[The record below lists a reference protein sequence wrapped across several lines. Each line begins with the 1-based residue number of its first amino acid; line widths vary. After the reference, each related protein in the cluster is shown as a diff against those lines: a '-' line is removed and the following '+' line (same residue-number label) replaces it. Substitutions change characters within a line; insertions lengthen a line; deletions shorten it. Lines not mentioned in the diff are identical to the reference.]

1 MNNELVCIE
10 QKNFGSLSCDIYQ
23 NADKNIYITGTAIG
37 TALEYSHPLK
47 AINNIFTR
55 NLDRLLPLSAVFN
68 VKNSLGKIRNVRMYT
83 LRGAMEIC
91 RYSQQPKANAFMDFV
106 WDIMESL
113 YKGEIVIAPVRS
125 DIDSQKSEESEI
137 LRLLGKVLEE
147 QEDIK
152 YQLSSLSENVS
163 VQSPAKLSNGKNYRT
178 SSVQNTWRAEV
189 YSKIHTIVQNYPD
202 KRISKHDILQK
213 IYEKMNRDYGFVEDQ
228 ERREYRR
235 RHPKTSGPYITRMDL
250 IEDNGTLSSIFES
263 ILDDLL
269 NLSIVHYSE
278 VVKNDQKVEHKAV
291 IVRDTT
297 EDEIDE
303 LVRKVAEKIG
313 DTSMKHVY
321 TYRKIYSSMNV
332 RWNMVMT
339 LYAKKHGA
347 APATRKTMILTSK
360 VVNSEFF
367 RVVNEMLAE

>member
-23 NADKNIYITGTAIG
+23 NEDKNIYMTGTAIG

-47 AINNIFTR
+47 AINNIFAR
-55 NLDRLLPLSAVFN
+55 NIDRLLPLSDVFN
-68 VKNSLGKIRNVRMYT
+68 VPNSLGKPRNVRMYT

-113 YKGEIVIAPVRS
+113 YKGEAVIAQVSSDPKPVHN
-125 DIDSQKSEESEI
+125 DDEI
-137 LRLLGKVLEE
+137 LRLLSKVLEE
-147 QEDIK
+147 QENIK
-152 YQLSSLSENVS
+152 YQLSSMSENVS
-163 VQSPAKLSNGKNYRT
+163 VQSPAKSSNGKSYR
-178 SSVQNTWRAEV
+178 SNSVQNTWRAEV
-189 YSKIHTIVQNYPD
+189 YSKIHTIVRNYPD
-202 KRISKHDILQK
+202 RQISKHDILQK
-213 IYEKMNRDYGFVEDQ
+213 IYEKMNHDYGFVEDQ
-228 ERREYRR
+228 ERREYRK

-278 VVKNDQKVEHKAV
+278 VSKNGQQAEHKAV
-291 IVRDTT
+291 IVRNTT

-347 APATRKTMILTSK
+347 PPATRKTMILTSK